1 MRLIFVN
8 RGEYSVSR
16 HAGDVLA
23 GYQLGSSL
31 AIAVV
36 DAEAGTAGL
45 LVAGPDSRV
54 DLSIAALW
62 NEVQRQGAVPK
73 RTSIRIAGGAGFE
86 GKQIYL
92 AVRKNLWKMGLFI
105 QAEAVGAARIR
116 NVRLE
121 VESGRFL
128 DLRGTGKGARTGRR
142 AEPGSHTMPYSI
154 LIADDSPAMRKVI
167 ARVISMSGFD
177 VGDVLTA
184 SDGLQALS
192 LLKTHAVDLILTD
205 INMPRANGE
214 QLVRELRQDARL
226 RKIPVVVVST
236 DATQA
241 RLQQMVSL
249 GANGYVVKPFT
260 PETIRAEM
268 ERALGGVCA

>member
-1 MRLIFVN
+1 
-8 RGEYSVSR
+8 
-16 HAGDVLA
+16 
-23 GYQLGSSL
+23 
-31 AIAVV
+31 
-36 DAEAGTAGL
+36 
-45 LVAGPDSRV
+45 
-54 DLSIAALW
+54 
-62 NEVQRQGAVPK
+62 
-73 RTSIRIAGGAGFE
+73 
-86 GKQIYL
+86 
-92 AVRKNLWKMGLFI
+92 
-105 QAEAVGAARIR
+105 
-116 NVRLE
+116 
-121 VESGRFL
+121 
-128 DLRGTGKGARTGRR
+128 
-142 AEPGSHTMPYSI
+142 MPYSI